1 MAGNAMASRHE
12 VRRLPVSFDRDG
24 TEISIAVHT
33 IKGSRPGPTLSLFG
47 PQHGDEWF
55 TVRAL
60 YEVVRDLRGE
70 DLAGTVN
77 IVPVCNPP
85 ALRDGTR
92 VTQVSADEPDMN
104 RAWGGSNTWIAN
116 QLTNV
121 LTSEVVA
128 GSDAL
133 VDFHLGPSNSA
144 FGAVCYGKDFA
155 DDALNAR
162 SRQLGHAFG
171 YPVVGALNVTGGFPG
186 PRSLAGFA
194 GATLGIPTVLV
205 EIGGGGFSE
214 EAATAWIADI
224 VRGVRNLAIALGI
237 LDGDPVLPDRVLSY
251 TTTRRVNPSVG
262 GLLVPEHS
270 DRPLGGEV
278 RAGELLGTVVC
289 PQTYVERE
297 RLTSPCDGWLF
308 YTAVS
313 YLVRPGDWAFGVIDA
328 ADARWSADD

>member
-1 MAGNAMASRHE
+1 MAGNKSIASHHE

-24 TEISIAVHT
+24 SEISVAVHT
-33 IKGSRPGPTLSLFG
+33 IKGSRPGPTLSVFG

-60 YEVVRDLRGE
+60 YEVVRDLIGE

-77 IVPVCNPP
+77 IVPVSNPP

-116 QLTNV
+116 QLTSV

-128 GSDAL
+128 GSDVL
-133 VDFHLGPSNSA
+133 VDLHLGPWGSA
-144 FGAVCYGKDFA
+144 FGAVCHGNDFA

-162 SRQLGHAFG
+162 SRQLCHAFG
-171 YPVVGALNVTGGFPG
+171 YPVVGALNVTGAFPG

-214 EAATAWIADI
+214 EVTTAWISTI
-224 VRGVRNLAIALGI
+224 VRGVRNLAIAMGI
-237 LDGDPVLPDRVLSY
+237 LDGEPVLPQRVLTY
-251 TTTRRVNPSVG
+251 TTTRRVNPASAACSSQRAAGDSSATRCAPANCSGQSSARRHMWRENVSPVPAMG
-262 GLLVPEHS
+262 GFSTP
-270 DRPLGGEV
+270 P
-278 RAGELLGTVVC
+278 
-289 PQTYVERE
+289 
-297 RLTSPCDGWLF
+297 
-308 YTAVS
+308 
-313 YLVRPGDWAFGVIDA
+313 
-328 ADARWSADD
+328 